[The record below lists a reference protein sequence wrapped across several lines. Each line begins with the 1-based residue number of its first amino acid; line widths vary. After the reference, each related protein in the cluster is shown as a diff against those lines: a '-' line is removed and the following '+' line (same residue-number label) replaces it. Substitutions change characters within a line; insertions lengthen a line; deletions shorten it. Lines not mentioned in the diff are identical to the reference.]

1 MLKSFFLS
9 ERKLLNAILRVTLK
23 YMKDVSFSWNEML
36 FAMQRQ
42 IFMFRAFLRAKNTN
56 AVRAKNTNAVFSAT
70 KQMKRMQG
78 QGCWKA
84 SFSVRES
91 AKCNFKSNA
100 QVHERCFFL
109 MKWNVICNAEDRFS
123 CLELFL
129 RAKNTNAVRA
139 KNTNAVFSA
148 TKQMKR
154 MQGQDAEKL
163 LSQWEKVLNA
173 ILRVK
178 LKYMKCFFLMKWNVI
193 CNAEDRFYVLELF
206 CRASHVRAS
215 MHRITSLELLR
226 TLMMCLVQL
235 SKWRECKA
243 KDAEKLLSQWEK
255 VAKCNFKSNAQ
266 VHERCFSLMKWNVIC
281 NAEDR
286 FSCLEL
292 F

>member
-1 MLKSFFLS
+1 
-9 ERKLLNAILRVTLK
+9 
-23 YMKDVSFSWNEML
+23 
-36 FAMQRQ
+36 
-42 IFMFRAFLRAKNTN
+42 
-56 AVRAKNTNAVFSAT
+56 
-70 KQMKRMQG
+70 MKRIQG

-84 SFSVRES
+84 SQWEKV

-154 MQGQDAEKL
+154 MQGDGCWKV
-163 LSQWEKVLNA
+163 LSQWEKGAKCNFKSTAQVHE
-173 ILRVK
+173 R
-178 LKYMKCFFLMKWNVI
+178 CFFFMKWNVI
-193 CNAEDRFYVLELF
+193 CNAEDRFSCLELF

-215 MHRITSLELLR
+215 MHRITGLDLLR
-226 TLMMCLVQL
+226 TLMLFLVQL

-255 VAKCNFKSNAQ
+255 VAKCNFKSK
-266 VHERCFSLMKWNVIC
+266 LKYMK
-281 NAEDR
+281 
-286 FSCLEL
+286 
-292 F
+292 